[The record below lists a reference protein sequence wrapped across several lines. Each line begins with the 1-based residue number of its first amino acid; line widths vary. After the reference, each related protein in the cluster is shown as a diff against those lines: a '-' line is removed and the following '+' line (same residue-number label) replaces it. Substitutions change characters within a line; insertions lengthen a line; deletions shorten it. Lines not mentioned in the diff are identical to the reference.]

1 MAEIKLYKSPL
12 KSLKLFVIA
21 SAFVILGIWLLLKA
35 DDSRIISIMTILFF
49 GLGLLI
55 GLFNLLDR
63 RPQIIINKQGIW
75 DRTTNQDIISW
86 EFIHEVISPIDIY
99 GQIFIPLVVDE
110 KFIRRKKMYNWSLR
124 MGKVLGARDI
134 NLNISL
140 ININIEKFITML
152 DILRTED
159 LSKRDIV
166 IEMYKDRIT

>member
-152 DILRTED
+152 DILRAED
-159 LSKRDIV
+159 LSKRDVV

>member
-1 MAEIKLYKSPL
+1 MVEIKLYKSPL

-124 MGKVLGARDI
+124 MGKALGARDI